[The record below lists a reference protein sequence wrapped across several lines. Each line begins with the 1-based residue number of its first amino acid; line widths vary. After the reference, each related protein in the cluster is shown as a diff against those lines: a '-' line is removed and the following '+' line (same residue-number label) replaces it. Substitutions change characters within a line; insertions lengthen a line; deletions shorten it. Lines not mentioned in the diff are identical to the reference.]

1 MDQTSLAI
9 ISILS
14 TLLVLIFLGGG
25 VYMRS
30 RAVTRRQMPRNL
42 SLKGLPKQIER
53 AQREAEDLAENVI
66 RRRGNWIQV

>member
-9 ISILS
+9 ISILT

-30 RAVTRRQMPRNL
+30 RAVTRRPMLQNL
-42 SLKGLPKQIER
+42 NLKELQKKIER
-53 AQREAEDLAENVI
+53 AKKEN
-66 RRRGNWIQV
+66 RRG